1 MPGADIPVPV
11 LVLGG
16 HFENEDFSYIRI
28 LKFGIYLDFGLNRFK
43 PGLNPSLNQFKPSDL
58 TGQKG
63 WFKPV

>member
-1 MPGADIPVPV
+1 MPSSFVSVMPGADIPVPV

-16 HFENEDFSYIRI
+16 HFENDDFGYIRV
-28 LKFGIYLDFGLNRFK
+28 LKIGIFLDFGLNWFK
-43 PGLNPSLNQFKPSDL
+43 PRYL

>member
-1 MPGADIPVPV
+1 MPSSFVSVMPSADIPVPV

-16 HFENEDFSYIRI
+16 HFENDDFGYIRV
-28 LKFGIYLDFGLNRFK
+28 LKIGIFLDFGLN
-43 PGLNPSLNQFKPSDL
+43 QFKPRYL